1 VAVVLV
7 ELALARQRLE
17 LLELVV
23 VELVEQDLALLAVM
37 HQQILVAV
45 AVAVVTEEPPL
56 VMAVLEL

>member
-1 VAVVLV
+1 MLV